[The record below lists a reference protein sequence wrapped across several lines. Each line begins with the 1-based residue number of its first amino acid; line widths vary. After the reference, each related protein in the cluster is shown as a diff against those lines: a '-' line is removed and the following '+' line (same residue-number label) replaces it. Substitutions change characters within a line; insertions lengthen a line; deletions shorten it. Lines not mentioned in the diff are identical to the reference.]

1 MGFSHINSQS
11 CQIIMRIFFLLAAV
25 LSTSLA
31 TSPLYSSPHHVHADS
46 GRGGHGPNHVNPP
59 FPSSLLELCD
69 GIVSHEH
76 TSGPTLIGQKVF
88 RVGAGVVC
96 VDQRPGAT
104 VAPVTEAPATDAPT
118 DAPEADTNAP
128 EADDAATDETPADDT
143 PADDETAGDDAA
155 TDAPAGE
162 DAAERVAAPLQM
174 F

>member
-1 MGFSHINSQS
+1 MGNQSLIFSHINSQS
-11 CQIIMRIFFLLAAV
+11 CQIIMRIFFLPAV

-88 RVGAGVVC
+88 RVGAGIVC

-104 VAPVTEAPATDAPT
+104 AAPVTEAPATDAPT
-118 DAPEADTNAP
+118 DASEADTDAP
-128 EADDAATDETPADDT
+128 A
-143 PADDETAGDDAA
+143 AGDDAA
-155 TDAPAGE
+155 TDAPAEE

>member
-1 MGFSHINSQS
+1 MG
-11 CQIIMRIFFLLAAV
+11 QIIMRIFFLLAAV

-31 TSPLYSSPHHVHADS
+31 TSPLYSSSSPHHAHADS

-118 DAPEADTNAP
+118 DAPEADTDAP
-128 EADDAATDETPADDT
+128 EADDD
-143 PADDETAGDDAA
+143 A

>member
-1 MGFSHINSQS
+1 MGFSHIHGES

-46 GRGGHGPNHVNPP
+46 GRGGNGPHHVNPP

-118 DAPEADTNAP
+118 DAPEADADATDAP
-128 EADDAATDETPADDT
+128 AADDAA
-143 PADDETAGDDAA
+143 ADDETAGDDAA
-155 TDAPAGE
+155 TGAP
-162 DAAERVAAPLQM
+162 
-174 F
+174 

>member
-1 MGFSHINSQS
+1 
-11 CQIIMRIFFLLAAV
+11 MRIFFLLAAV

-118 DAPEADTNAP
+118 DASEADTDAP
-128 EADDAATDETPADDT
+128 A
-143 PADDETAGDDAA
+143 ADDETAGDDAA

-162 DAAERVAAPLQM
+162 DAAERVAAPLRM